1 MWEIKSVS
9 KAAALKKCAFG
20 NWCLLDSVSDRE
32 ATSVI
37 IALVL
42 WVNKIFVLWPAVFGT
57 LNIGSICEE
66 KKNEILRKVKL
77 YNDVVF
83 SH

>member
-1 MWEIKSVS
+1 MVRD
-9 KAAALKKCAFG
+9 KKQIEGCCTEEMSF
-20 NWCLLDSVSDRE
+20 WWLLGSISDRE